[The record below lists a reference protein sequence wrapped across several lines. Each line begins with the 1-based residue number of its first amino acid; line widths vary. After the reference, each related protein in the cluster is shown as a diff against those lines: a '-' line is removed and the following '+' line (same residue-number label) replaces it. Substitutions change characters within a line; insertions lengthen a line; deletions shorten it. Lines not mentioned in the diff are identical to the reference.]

1 MNVVYVYQGQWPKNA
16 VRIAKETRS
25 LARAGHRVTLASGN
39 ADGQRVRHGTDWM
52 DVWPAPSRG
61 AALRALANAPIPF
74 NPMWRRH
81 VLDVARSVGA
91 DRIVVRDLPL
101 APTAV
106 RAGATLRIPVFFDM
120 ADVYPLWFAS
130 TRGDHK
136 NPIKR
141 WVRSPTL
148 AARLERWVLRRIH
161 GVFVVSVESMERCVD
176 LGVPRSRVFMVGNT
190 PETPMELRE
199 PQPLPEE
206 IRDWKENPILLFI
219 GNVLRDRGL
228 DIAID
233 AMLAV
238 RKRIPDVRLLIVGDG
253 PELPALRRQVEDL
266 GLDSHVRLLGWKPHE
281 TLPAYYGQATVGLL
295 PFRATPHI
303 RITLANK
310 QFDYM
315 AVGLPV
321 VASDVPPMRRIID
334 ETESGVTAVPED
346 PEALAEAIISL
357 CLDPQRA
364 SDLGR
369 NGQAAVDRKYNW
381 GVDGAR
387 FVEAVERGAVAR

>member
-1 MNVVYVYQGQWPKNA
+1 MFAISLSPL
-16 VRIAKETRS
+16 RRS
-25 LARAGHRVTLASGN
+25 
-39 ADGQRVRHGTDWM
+39 
-52 DVWPAPSRG
+52 
-61 AALRALANAPIPF
+61 
-74 NPMWRRH
+74 
-81 VLDVARSVGA
+81 
-91 DRIVVRDLPL
+91 
-101 APTAV
+101 

-238 RKRIPDVRLLIVGDG
+238 RKRNP
-253 PELPALRRQVEDL
+253 
-266 GLDSHVRLLGWKPHE
+266 
-281 TLPAYYGQATVGLL
+281 
-295 PFRATPHI
+295 
-303 RITLANK
+303 
-310 QFDYM
+310 
-315 AVGLPV
+315 
-321 VASDVPPMRRIID
+321 
-334 ETESGVTAVPED
+334 
-346 PEALAEAIISL
+346 
-357 CLDPQRA
+357 
-364 SDLGR
+364 
-369 NGQAAVDRKYNW
+369 
-381 GVDGAR
+381 
-387 FVEAVERGAVAR
+387 